1 MKWAIHAE
9 RLFDGTGNPMLH
21 DALVIIENQRIM
33 AVGPAAQGPVPADVP
48 VLHVGDRT
56 VLPGLIDAHVHMLF
70 TGSALS
76 GQESR
81 LATDTQALLTG
92 VRNAHLALQSG
103 LTTVRDCGDRNYL
116 SLVLRDYI
124 NSGGLPGPRLVCSGP
139 VITSTAGQ
147 LWWSGLE
154 CDTDDE
160 LRRAVRTLVKNGV
173 DFIKLMGSGGNATP
187 GSNPEASQYPA
198 SGFRAVADDAH
209 RMGKMVAVHVHG
221 IDSMGLAAEAGI
233 DTLEHCPFRAHGTI
247 KYEAQIVDTI
257 INKGLIVSLAMP
269 ATWYRL
275 RAEDMQDVRSHP
287 GHLWTDRYDTI
298 RNMHAAGVKLVVS
311 SDQGSTGTRINELHL
326 LMEFLVQTIHMPA
339 ADVLYGVT
347 GLAAQAV
354 GLADRLGTLEPGMLA
369 DIVIV
374 DGNPLTD
381 MTAMR
386 HVHTVIKDG
395 QVLVRDGVLL
405 WPATE
410 PLHYIRG
417 DRAGLEFKLR

>member
-1 MKWAIHAE
+1 MKWAIHAR
-9 RLFDGTGNPMLH
+9 RLFDGTGNAVVQ
-21 DALVIIENQRIM
+21 DALVVIENQRIS
-33 AVGPAAQGPVPADVP
+33 ALGPASQGPLPADVP
-48 VLHVGDRT
+48 VLEVGNRT

-70 TGSALS
+70 TGGALS

-81 LATDTQALLTG
+81 HATDSQALLTG
-92 VRNAHLALQSG
+92 ARNAQLGLQSG

-147 LWWSGLE
+147 LWWNGLE

-173 DFIKLMGSGGNATP
+173 DFVKLMGSGGNATP
-187 GSNPEASQYPA
+187 GSNPEVSQYA
-198 SGFRAVADDAH
+198 ATGFRAVADDAH

-221 IDSMGLAAEAGI
+221 IDSMGMAAEAGI
-233 DTLEHCPFRAHGTI
+233 DTLEHCPFRAQGTI
-247 KYEAQIVDTI
+247 KYQEQIVDKI

-275 RAEDMQDVRSHP
+275 RAEDMQDVRAHP
-287 GHLWTDRYDTI
+287 GHLWPQRYDTI
-298 RNMHAAGVKLVVS
+298 GKMHAAGVKLVVS
-311 SDQGSTGTRINELHL
+311 SDQGSTGTRIDELHL
-326 LMEFLVQTIHMPA
+326 LMEFLVETIKMPA
-339 ADVLYGVT
+339 AEVLYGVT

-354 GLADRLGTLEPGMLA
+354 GMADRLGTLAPGKLA
-369 DIVIV
+369 DIVVV

-381 MTAMR
+381 MTTMGR
-386 HVHTVIKDG
+386 MHMVIKDG
-395 QVLVRDGVLL
+395 QILGRDGALW
-405 WPATE
+405 WPATD
-410 PLHYIRG
+410 PSHHLRT
-417 DRAGLEFKLR
+417 AGA

>member
-1 MKWAIHAE
+1 
-9 RLFDGTGNPMLH
+9 MLE
-21 DALVIIENQRIM
+21 DALVVIENQRIS
-33 AVGPAAQGPVPADVP
+33 AVGPASQGPLPADVP
-48 VLHVGDRT
+48 VLDVGERT

-70 TGSALS
+70 TGGALS

-81 LATDTQALLTG
+81 QATDTQALLTG
-92 VRNAHLALQSG
+92 VRNAHLGLQSG

-124 NSGGLPGPRLVCSGP
+124 HSGGLPGPRLVCAGP

-147 LWWSGLE
+147 LWWNGLE

-187 GSNPEASQYPA
+187 GSNPEASQYLA

-221 IDSMGLAAEAGI
+221 IDSMGMAAEAGI

-247 KYEAQIVDTI
+247 KYQEQIVETI
-257 INKGLIVSLAMP
+257 LNKGLIVSLAMP

-275 RAEDMQDVRSHP
+275 RAEEMQDVRAHP
-287 GHLWTDRYDTI
+287 GHLWPERYDTI
-298 RNMHAAGVKLVVS
+298 RRMHEAGVKLVVS
-311 SDQGSTGTRINELHL
+311 SDQGSTGTRINELSL
-326 LMEFLVQTIHMPA
+326 LMEFLVDTIKMPA

-347 GLAAQAV
+347 GLAAHAV
-354 GLADRLGTLEPGMLA
+354 GMADRLGTLAPGKLA

-381 MTAMR
+381 MSTMR
-386 HVHTVIKDG
+386 RMHMVIKDG
-395 QVLVRDGVLL
+395 QVLVRDGALL
-405 WPATE
+405 WPATD
-410 PLHYIRG
+410 PAHYISQAEPDDCMR
-417 DRAGLEFKLR
+417 